1 MSAIIDADRMRVRP
15 SDPVGTVS
23 ETRKADDPT
32 RELLSPELALVDP
45 ALARRARALLPDPVA
60 APHASAIPRPP
71 VTAPTTPASQPP
83 GPPAHARRKLVLA
96 AISCLVAAMAVA
108 VAWVRSGDR
117 SPPPSLPVSASSS
130 QRPAPVTPTPTSAAI
145 PANPVDTPAAERQT
159 FVWAPVANASG
170 YEFQLF
176 RGSARLFR
184 ARVDEPRLQ
193 LPADLPNGEPG
204 TLGPG
209 SYRWYVWAIQ
219 RRTGARESAAV
230 VQARL
235 TIEDESR

>member
-96 AISCLVAAMAVA
+96 AIACLVAAMAVA

-117 SPPPSLPVSASSS
+117 STPPSLPVSASSS

-184 ARVDEPRLQ
+184 ARVEETRLQ
-193 LPADLPNGEPG
+193 LPAGLPNGEPG

>member
-15 SDPVGTVS
+15 SDPVGTMS
-23 ETRKADDPT
+23 ETRKADDPP
-32 RELLSPELALVDP
+32 RETLSPELALVDP

-60 APHASAIPRPP
+60 APDASAIPRPP
-71 VTAPTTPASQPP
+71 VTTPASQPAGRP
-83 GPPAHARRKLVLA
+83 RLARRKLVLA

-108 VAWVRSGDR
+108 VAWVRSDDR
-117 SPPPSLPVSASSS
+117 STPPSLPVSASSS
-130 QRPAPVTPTPTSAAI
+130 QRAAPATPTPTSAAI
-145 PANPVDTPAAERQT
+145 PANPADTPAAERQT
-159 FVWAPVANASG
+159 FVWAPVAKASG